1 MIPFLQYD
9 QTFVTTYHQELLNP
23 APQMTSVRM
32 VENAV
37 MISAKVRTVKS
48 IVGVQKVL
56 DIGVEDTEAE
66 EVEAEEAVLEGEDR
80 LEEEDRPEEEAHY
93 LGKRKPV

>member
-1 MIPFLQYD
+1 
-9 QTFVTTYHQELLNP
+9 
-23 APQMTSVRM
+23 MTSVGI

-37 MISAKVRTVKS
+37 MISVMVGLVKS
-48 IVGVQKVL
+48 IVSVQKVL
-56 DIGVEDTEAE
+56 DIGVEDTETE

-80 LEEEDRPEEEAHY
+80 PEEEDRLAEEAQY

>member
-1 MIPFLQYD
+1 
-9 QTFVTTYHQELLNP
+9 
-23 APQMTSVRM
+23 MTSVRM